1 MKINYDVQLL
11 INLILKFKKII
22 KNKQFKSIR
31 VNLSNQRNLI
41 KKHKFPQDAWSR
53 NKHYYL
59 VFIISNSMH
68 LLIVLFWGLY
78 IYISIMFELI
88 VSTYA
93 CKLMAMCIRYKLIHD
108 LHWEMVVNH
117 YLFKCSLTMSYK

>member
-41 KKHKFPQDAWSR
+41 KEHKFPQDA
-53 NKHYYL
+53 
-59 VFIISNSMH
+59 
-68 LLIVLFWGLY
+68 
-78 IYISIMFELI
+78 
-88 VSTYA
+88 
-93 CKLMAMCIRYKLIHD
+93 
-108 LHWEMVVNH
+108 
-117 YLFKCSLTMSYK
+117 

>member
-68 LLIVLFWGLY
+68 LLIVLFWGFF